1 MPKSPLNPL
10 FCQPSPKLPLRAIV
24 IIPFVLQIIAA
35 VGLVG
40 YLSFTNGKRAVNDL
54 AHKLQNEITVRIQ
67 QKLDI
72 YLDTPHLVNQL
83 NVNAISL
90 DRLNIEATN
99 DLERYLWNQIQ
110 SFDSISVIGV
120 TSTSG
125 TMVAVSRQDNNKFNI
140 IITNESTNRE
150 LREYATDSQG
160 VRTNLTKVVP
170 EYDFRL
176 RPWYQDGI
184 TAGKAAWGQMFT
196 SLIDQK
202 VKMMAT
208 QPVID
213 NDGNVIAL
221 ANATL
226 TFSQVHEFLQ
236 KLKISKSGQ
245 AFILNRSGELIASS
259 GTTDPFIHNN
269 NDSEPIDALESKDP
283 LLRSASQHLRDKFGD
298 LNQIQNTSLLNFDI
312 DGKKQFLQVVPF
324 SDRYGLDWLIL
335 VVVPEADFMGRI
347 YANTRITIG
356 LCLMALI
363 LAIIFGL
370 LSCELIIRPV
380 KRLKEAATSLSIG
393 NWEQKVKE
401 VPIDEL
407 AILAQAFNQMTE
419 QLQKS
424 FVELERK
431 NTALQEADK
440 FKDEFMKNISHEL
453 RTPLNSI
460 ICSIKLILDNFCD
473 SPEEETEMLQQADKS
488 AIHLLDLID
497 ELLNLVQIKEGKL
510 LIEKKLVNLYEYL
523 GEIIDS
529 QQARIQHK
537 NLQLYKPN
545 MSKSIFVEADP
556 TKLKQIF
563 LNVLDNAIKFT
574 ENGSITIDVQIK
586 PGVNTYD
593 IDQIPIVVVTIKD
606 TGIGVEPSKQHQ
618 LFQSFVMM
626 DGSTTRAYSGCG
638 LGLTISRSLMELMG
652 GNITLESVGKNQGT
666 TVSISLPI
674 ALQTSDSKKILTSSI
689 EF

>member
-1 MPKSPLNPL
+1 
-10 FCQPSPKLPLRAIV
+10 C
-24 IIPFVLQIIAA
+24 
-35 VGLVG
+35 
-40 YLSFTNGKRAVNDL
+40 
-54 AHKLQNEITVRIQ
+54 
-67 QKLDI
+67 
-72 YLDTPHLVNQL
+72 
-83 NVNAISL
+83 
-90 DRLNIEATN
+90 
-99 DLERYLWNQIQ
+99 
-110 SFDSISVIGV
+110 
-120 TSTSG
+120 
-125 TMVAVSRQDNNKFNI
+125 
-140 IITNESTNRE
+140 
-150 LREYATDSQG
+150 
-160 VRTNLTKVVP
+160 TKVVP
-170 EYDFRL
+170 QYDFRL

-184 TAGKAAWGQMFT
+184 AAGKAAWGKMFT
-196 SLIDQK
+196 SLIDKK

-221 ANATL
+221 VNATL

-236 KLKISKSGQ
+236 KLKISKSGE

-259 GTTDPFIHNN
+259 ATTDPFIQND
-269 NDSEPIDALESKDP
+269 NDSEAIDALDSKNP
-283 LLRSASQHLRDKFGD
+283 LLRLASQHLIDRFGD

-312 DGKKQFLQVVPF
+312 DGKQQFLQVVPF
-324 SDRYGLDWLIL
+324 SDKYGLDWLIL
-335 VVVPEADFMGRI
+335 VVVPQADFMGRI
-347 YANTRITIG
+347 YANTRITVA

-363 LAIIFGL
+363 LAIVLGL

-380 KRLKEAATSLSIG
+380 RRLKQAATSLSMG

-407 AILAQAFNQMTE
+407 AILAQSFNQMTE

-431 NTALQEADK
+431 NIALQEADK

-460 ICSIKLILDNFCD
+460 ICSLKLVLDNFCD
-473 SPEEETEMLQQADKS
+473 SPEEETELLQQADKS

-497 ELLNLVQIKEGKL
+497 ELLDLVQIKEGKL
-510 LIEKKLVNLYEYL
+510 IIEKKLVNLSECL
-523 GEIIDS
+523 SEIIDS
-529 QQARIQHK
+529 QQPLIQHK

-563 LNVLDNAIKFT
+563 LNVIDNAIKFT
-574 ENGSITIDVQIK
+574 ETGSITVNVQIK

-606 TGIGVEPSKQHQ
+606 TGIGVEPSKQYQ
-618 LFQSFVMM
+618 LFQSFVML

-638 LGLTISRSLMELMG
+638 LGLAISRSLMELMG
-652 GNITLESVGKNQGT
+652 GNITLESAGKNQGT
-666 TVSISLPI
+666 TVSLSLPV
-674 ALQTSDSKKILTSSI
+674 ALQTSDYGENLTTLI
-689 EF
+689 

>member
-1 MPKSPLNPL
+1 MPKSPLNPV
-10 FCQPSPKLPLRAIV
+10 FCELSSKLPLRAIV
-24 IIPFVLQIIAA
+24 IVPFVLQIIAA

-54 AHKLQNEITVRIQ
+54 ANQLQNEIIVRIQ

-72 YLDTPHLVNQL
+72 FLDTPHLVNQL
-83 NVNAISL
+83 NVNAI
-90 DRLNIEATN
+90 RLNQLNLQATN
-99 DLERYLWNQIQ
+99 DLERHLWNQIQ
-110 SFDSISVIGV
+110 SFDSIGVIGI

-125 TMVAVSRQDNNKFNI
+125 TMVAVSRQDNHKFNI
-140 IITNESTNRE
+140 IVTDESTNGE
-150 LREYATDSQG
+150 LQEYATDSQG
-160 VRTNLTKVVP
+160 GRTNRTKVIP
-170 EYDFRL
+170 QYDFRL

-184 TAGKAAWGQMFT
+184 VAGQAAWGKMFT
-196 SLIDQK
+196 SLIDKK

-221 ANATL
+221 VNATL

-259 GTTDPFIHNN
+259 AKTNSFIQNN
-269 NDSEPIDALESKDP
+269 NDSEPIDALESQYP
-283 LLRSASQHLRDKFGD
+283 LLRLASQHLRDKFGD

-312 DGKKQFLQVVPF
+312 DGKQQFLQVVPF
-324 SDRYGLDWLIL
+324 RDKYGLDWLIL
-335 VVVPEADFMGRI
+335 VVVPQADFMGSI
-347 YANTRITIG
+347 YANTRMTVA

-363 LAIIFGL
+363 LAIVLGL

-380 KRLKEAATSLSIG
+380 KLLKQAATSLSIG
-393 NWEQKVKE
+393 DWEQKVKE
-401 VPIDEL
+401 VPISEL
-407 AILAQAFNQMTE
+407 AILAQSFNQMTE

-431 NTALQEADK
+431 NAALQEADK

-460 ICSIKLILDNFCD
+460 ICSLKLVLDNFCD
-473 SPEEETEMLQQADKS
+473 SPEEETELLQQADQS
-488 AIHLLDLID
+488 AIHLLNLID
-497 ELLNLVQIKEGKL
+497 ELLDLVQIKEGKL
-510 LIEKKLVNLYEYL
+510 IIEKKLVNLSECL
-523 GEIIDS
+523 SEIIDS
-529 QQARIQHK
+529 QQPLIQHK

-545 MSKSIFVEADP
+545 ISKSIFVEADP
-556 TKLKQIF
+556 IKLKQIF
-563 LNVLDNAIKFT
+563 LNVIDNAIKFT
-574 ENGSITIDVQIK
+574 DTGSITVDLQIK

-593 IDQIPIVVVTIKD
+593 IDEIPIAVVTIKD
-606 TGIGVEPSKQHQ
+606 TGIGVEPSKQYQ
-618 LFQSFVMM
+618 LFQSFVML
-626 DGSTTRAYSGCG
+626 DGSTTRAYTGCG
-638 LGLTISRSLMELMG
+638 LGLAISRSLMELMG
-652 GNITLESVGKNQGT
+652 GNITLESAGKNQGT

-674 ALQTSDSKKILTSSI
+674 ALQTSDYG
-689 EF
+689 

>member
-1 MPKSPLNPL
+1 MPKSPLNPV
-10 FCQPSPKLPLRAIV
+10 FCELSSKLPLRAIV
-24 IIPFVLQIIAA
+24 IVPFVLQIIAA

-54 AHKLQNEITVRIQ
+54 ANQLQNEIIVRIQ

-72 YLDTPHLVNQL
+72 FLDTPHLVNQL
-83 NVNAISL
+83 NVNAI
-90 DRLNIEATN
+90 RLNQLNLQATN
-99 DLERYLWNQIQ
+99 DLERHLWNQIQ
-110 SFDSISVIGV
+110 SFDSIGVIGI

-125 TMVAVSRQDNNKFNI
+125 TMVAVSRQDNHKFNI
-140 IITNESTNRE
+140 IVTDESTNGE
-150 LREYATDSQG
+150 LQEYATDSQG
-160 VRTNLTKVVP
+160 GRTNRTKVIP
-170 EYDFRL
+170 QYDFRL

-184 TAGKAAWGQMFT
+184 LAGQAAWGKMFT
-196 SLIDQK
+196 SLIDKK

-221 ANATL
+221 VNATL

-259 GTTDPFIHNN
+259 AKTNSFIQNN
-269 NDSEPIDALESKDP
+269 NDSEPIDALESQYP
-283 LLRSASQHLRDKFGD
+283 LLRLASQHLRDKFGD
-298 LNQIQNTSLLNFDI
+298 LNQIQNTSLLKFDI
-312 DGKKQFLQVVPF
+312 DGKQQFLQVVPF
-324 SDRYGLDWLIL
+324 RDKYDLDWLIL
-335 VVVPEADFMGRI
+335 VVVPQADFMGSI
-347 YANTRITIG
+347 YANTRMTVA

-363 LAIIFGL
+363 LAIVLGL

-380 KRLKEAATSLSIG
+380 KLLKQAATSLSIG

-401 VPIDEL
+401 VPISEL
-407 AILAQAFNQMTE
+407 AILAQSFNQMTE

-460 ICSIKLILDNFCD
+460 ICSLKLVLDNFCD
-473 SPEEETEMLQQADKS
+473 SPEEETELLQQADQS
-488 AIHLLDLID
+488 AIHLLNLID
-497 ELLNLVQIKEGKL
+497 ELLDLVQIKEGKL
-510 LIEKKLVNLYEYL
+510 IIEKKLVNFSECLS
-523 GEIIDS
+523 EIIDS
-529 QQARIQHK
+529 QQPLIQHK

-545 MSKSIFVEADP
+545 ISKSIFVEADP
-556 TKLKQIF
+556 IKLKQIF
-563 LNVLDNAIKFT
+563 LNVIDNAIKFT
-574 ENGSITIDVQIK
+574 DTGSITVDLQIK

-593 IDQIPIVVVTIKD
+593 IDEIPIAVVTIKD

-618 LFQSFVMM
+618 LFQSFVML
-626 DGSTTRAYSGCG
+626 DGSTTRAYTGCG
-638 LGLTISRSLMELMG
+638 LGLAISRSLMELMG
-652 GNITLESVGKNQGT
+652 GKITLESPGKNQGT

-674 ALQTSDSKKILTSSI
+674 TLQTSDYGKNLTTLI
-689 EF
+689 